1 METTD
6 PRFTPIRTFG
16 KGAFATV
23 QLVRRKP
30 DGKLL
35 AVKTQKKKGKTGIFA
50 QAGSRPNQLPPEP
63 AKAQCTQQYSFV
75 PFSGS
80 KSAICW

>member
-1 METTD
+1 MTETMD

-23 QLVRRKP
+23 QLVKRTF

-35 AVKTQKKKGKTGIFA
+35 AVKTQKKKGKTGLFA
-50 QAGSRPNQLPPEP
+50 QASPEP
-63 AKAQCTQQYSFV
+63 AAD
-75 PFSGS
+75 
-80 KSAICW
+80 